1 MNQIL
6 VAPSVDL
13 HDEDFFF
20 CDDEISY
27 VHIYMYAYLCE
38 IFAARGTDTQDD
50 DISIHICI
58 RELVHMYT
66 IVCIY
71 TCLHIHVYTY
81 IRQVFASCDTDD
93 KMCIYIYMYI
103 YVIYIYTYI
112 YIVYIYR

>member
-1 MNQIL
+1 
-6 VAPSVDL
+6 
-13 HDEDFFF
+13 
-20 CDDEISY
+20 
-27 VHIYMYAYLCE
+27 
-38 IFAARGTDTQDD
+38 
-50 DISIHICI
+50 
-58 RELVHMYT
+58 MYT